1 MDWHGKT
8 HADALSY
15 RAMTAPPRVLIVDDD
30 RAICEAYREILSAE
44 GYEVFTAGSGREAL
58 EALDELSGKVDVLIL
73 DIGLPDADGT
83 EVAREI
89 VARIGNRPTL
99 YVSGLAD
106 DFWQL
111 GDAPGRWRVRQ
122 KPIPIPWLVET
133 VRWLADGDKRED

>member
-1 MDWHGKT
+1 
-8 HADALSY
+8 
-15 RAMTAPPRVLIVDDD
+15 MTVASRVLIVDDD
-30 RAICEAYREILSAE
+30 RAICQAYREILSGE
-44 GYEVFTAGSGREAL
+44 GYDVVTAGSGKEAL
-58 EALDELSGKVDVLIL
+58 AVLEELGGRIDVLIL

-83 EVAREI
+83 DVAREI

-133 VRWLADGDKRED
+133 VRWLADGDRRES

>member
-1 MDWHGKT
+1 MNAG
-8 HADALSY
+8 S
-15 RAMTAPPRVLIVDDD
+15 RILIVDDD
-30 RAICEAYREILSAE
+30 SAICEAYREILSAE
-44 GYEVFTAGSGREAL
+44 GYDVVTAGSGKEAL
-58 EALDELSGKVDVLIL
+58 GVLEELGGRIDVLIL

-83 EVAREI
+83 DVARDI

-133 VRWLADGDKRED
+133 VRWLADGDKRES

>member
-1 MDWHGKT
+1 MNAG
-8 HADALSY
+8 S
-15 RAMTAPPRVLIVDDD
+15 RILIVDDD
-30 RAICEAYREILSAE
+30 SAICEAYREILSAE
-44 GYEVFTAGSGREAL
+44 GYDVVTAGSGKEAL
-58 EALDELSGKVDVLIL
+58 AALEELGGRIDVLIL

-83 EVAREI
+83 DVAREI

-133 VRWLADGDKRED
+133 VRWLADGDKREP

>member
-1 MDWHGKT
+1 
-8 HADALSY
+8 
-15 RAMTAPPRVLIVDDD
+15 MTEASRVLIVDDD
-30 RAICEAYREILSAE
+30 RAICQAYREILSGE
-44 GYEVFTAGSGREAL
+44 GYDVVTAGSGKEAL
-58 EALDELSGKVDVLIL
+58 AVLEELGGRIDVLIL

-83 EVAREI
+83 DVAREI

-133 VRWLADGDKRED
+133 VRWLADGDRRES

>member
-1 MDWHGKT
+1 MKAG
-8 HADALSY
+8 S
-15 RAMTAPPRVLIVDDD
+15 RILIVDDD
-30 RAICEAYREILSAE
+30 SAICEAYREILSAE
-44 GYEVFTAGSGREAL
+44 GYDVVTAGSGKEAL
-58 EALDELSGKVDVLIL
+58 GALEELGGRIDVLIL

-83 EVAREI
+83 DVAREI

-133 VRWLADGDKRED
+133 VRWLADGDKRES